1 MFFAAT
7 LSKALL
13 WTTLVSV
20 LTSLES
26 GFAIPVVEDPR
37 NHNSAWKWQFFLS
50 FSASLWAFYD
60 LLPLNYLAQYH
71 TFYHY
76 SVNTSAFVTL
86 TF

>member
-37 NHNSAWKWQFFLS
+37 NHNSAWKWQFFFIILS
-50 FSASLWAFYD
+50 IIMSILWSF
-60 LLPLNYLAQYH
+60 
-71 TFYHY
+71 
-76 SVNTSAFVTL
+76 TS
-86 TF
+86 